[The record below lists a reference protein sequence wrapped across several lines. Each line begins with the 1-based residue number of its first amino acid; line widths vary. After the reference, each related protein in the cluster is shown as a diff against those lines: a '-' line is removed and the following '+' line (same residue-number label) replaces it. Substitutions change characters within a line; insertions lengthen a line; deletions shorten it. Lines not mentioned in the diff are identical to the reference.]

1 MHAVVVVDDEQAVR
15 TLAVRW
21 LEAGGYAVRSAASAE
36 AGMALIQAEAPA
48 VLVCD
53 VQMPGFD
60 GLWLVHQVRR
70 HFSGIAIVMA
80 TGGHDLEAAAA
91 TMRLGV
97 SDYILKP
104 FTRARLLD
112 AVAAAMQD
120 SLARLGGCSR
130 TDLSGPPC
138 GAQAPCA
145 AKEGV
150 RC

>member
-1 MHAVVVVDDEQAVR
+1 MNAVVVVDDEQAVR
-15 TLAVRW
+15 TLTVRW

-36 AGMALIQAEAPA
+36 AGLALIQAEAPA

-53 VQMPGFD
+53 LQMPGRD
-60 GLWLVHQVRR
+60 GLWLVGQVRR
-70 HFSGIAIVMA
+70 RFSDVAVVMA
-80 TGGHDLEAAAA
+80 TGGYDLDAAAA
-91 TMRLGV
+91 TMRLGI

-112 AVAAAMQD
+112 AVAAAMRD
-120 SLARLGGCSR
+120 SPDRPGECSV
-130 TDLSGPPC
+130 DEVCGSPC
-138 GAQAPCA
+138 GAQVLCS